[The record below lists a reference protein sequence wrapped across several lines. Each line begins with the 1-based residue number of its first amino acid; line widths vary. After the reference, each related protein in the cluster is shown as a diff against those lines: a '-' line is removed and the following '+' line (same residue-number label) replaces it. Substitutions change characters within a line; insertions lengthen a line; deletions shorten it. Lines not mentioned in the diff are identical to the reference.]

1 MKLWPVLAVA
11 LGGALGTLGRLGAD
25 LAMAG
30 LPGGHEWATLGVNLL
45 GSLGLGLVVGH
56 GLPGLSSAL
65 RDGLT
70 VGVLGSYTT
79 MSGVAIIAL
88 TLPTLGI
95 AYVLVTVALGL
106 TSGWL
111 GYIWGRKLQASGRI
125 A

>member
-1 MKLWPVLAVA
+1 VKPWPILAVA
-11 LGGALGTLGRLGAD
+11 LGGALGTLGRISAD
-25 LAMAG
+25 LAMVG

-45 GSLGLGLVVGH
+45 GSFGLGLVAGH
-56 GLPGLSSAL
+56 GLPGVSSAL
-65 RDGLT
+65 REGITIGL
-70 VGVLGSYTT
+70 LGSYTT

>member
-1 MKLWPVLAVA
+1 MKPWPILAVA
-11 LGGALGTLGRLGAD
+11 LGGALGTLGRISAD
-25 LAMAG
+25 LAMVG

-45 GSLGLGLVVGH
+45 GSFGLGLVAGH
-56 GLPGLSSAL
+56 GLPGVSSAL
-65 RDGLT
+65 REGITIGL
-70 VGVLGSYTT
+70 LGSYTT

>member
-11 LGGALGTLGRLGAD
+11 LGGALGTLGRIGAD

-45 GSLGLGLVVGH
+45 GSLGLGLVTGH

-79 MSGVAIIAL
+79 MSGIAIIAVA
-88 TLPTLGI
+88 LPALGAVYVLGTVVLGI
-95 AYVLVTVALGL
+95 AAAWMGYLV
-106 TSGWL
+106 
-111 GYIWGRKLQASGRI
+111 GRRLS
-125 A
+125 

>member
-1 MKLWPVLAVA
+1 MV
-11 LGGALGTLGRLGAD
+11 
-25 LAMAG
+25 G

-45 GSLGLGLVVGH
+45 GSFGLGLVAGH
-56 GLPGLSSAL
+56 GLPGVSSAL
-65 RDGLT
+65 REGITIGL
-70 VGVLGSYTT
+70 LGSYTT

>member
-1 MKLWPVLAVA
+1 VKLWPVLAVA

>member
-1 MKLWPVLAVA
+1 VKPWPILAVA
-11 LGGALGTLGRLGAD
+11 LGGALGTLGRISAD
-25 LAMAG
+25 LAMVG

-45 GSLGLGLVVGH
+45 GSFGLGLVTGH
-56 GLPGLSSAL
+56 GLPGISSAL
-65 RDGLT
+65 REGITIGL
-70 VGVLGSYTT
+70 LGSYTT